1 MGVQVPPPALQ
12 LAVGGPRSAVH
23 GRRSTVGGRL
33 TREMLAQ
40 QPETQNPEHRTL
52 NPKPRS
58 KHKTFSQPSNF
69 LQKVNLKI
77 EQLGNL
83 HNIIHIDIEA
93 ADYKEKFD
101 KAIKDLGKKIQVP
114 GFRIGHVPAGMVK
127 KMYGDSILADEL
139 NKIVNDQMGNYLKEN
154 NFELFGDALP
164 VRDEHLELNFN
175 EPRSYQ
181 FSYEIGIQ
189 PEIQNT
195 AQLLAGKTFTRYR
208 IPAKEEEINQEVE
221 RMLKKYGKREDV
233 EIVEEN
239 DVVYAHVHELNE
251 DGSVKEGGVNSNT
264 YFNLQMMQDDQHGI
278 FLGAKAEE
286 IKNIDDIFSVFKGD
300 KVKIAKNILQLTEA
314 TEESVEKINGKFEF
328 KIDRVARL
336 LPAEMNEEF
345 FKAVVPEVGE
355 ISTEAELRQN
365 LSDNIEAY
373 NNSMTEVTLENE
385 IFKFLG
391 ETTEIPL
398 PEVFLR
404 KWFEKTNEKE
414 LSAENFEKEFEQFRN
429 QLKQSL
435 IYKKIQ
441 KEHDIHVEKEEII
454 NEAVIAV
461 RMSYGQLGDDF
472 VRYVTESQL
481 KDKAFVENMHDRVM
495 QKKFFEALKGYVTV
509 EEKQI
514 TLEEYQQITKK
525 EEVYAE

>member
-1 MGVQVPPPALQ
+1 M
-12 LAVGGPRSAVH
+12 
-23 GRRSTVGGRL
+23 
-33 TREMLAQ
+33 
-40 QPETQNPEHRTL
+40 
-52 NPKPRS
+52 
-58 KHKTFSQPSNF
+58 
-69 LQKVNLKI
+69 NLKI

-93 ADYKEKFD
+93 ADYSEKFD

-127 KMYGDSILADEL
+127 KMYGDSVLADEL

-154 NFELFGDALP
+154 NYELFGEALP
-164 VRDEHLELNFN
+164 VREEHLELNYN

-189 PEIQNT
+189 PEINQI
-195 AQLLAGKTFTRYR
+195 AQLVSGKTFTRYR
-208 IPAKEEEINQEVE
+208 IPAKEEEINQELD
-221 RMLKKYGKREDV
+221 RLLKKYGKREDV
-233 EIVEEN
+233 ETVEEN
-239 DVVYAHVHELNE
+239 DVVYAHVHELND
-251 DGSVKEGGVNSNT
+251 DGSVKEGGIHANT
-264 YFNLQMMQDDQHGI
+264 YFNIQMLNDDKQGL
-278 FLGAKAEE
+278 FLGAKTGDV
-286 IKNIDDIFSVFKGD
+286 KNIDDIFSVFNGD
-300 KVKIAKNILQLTEA
+300 KVKIAKNILQMAEA
-314 TEESVEKINGKFEF
+314 TEASVENIGGKFEF

-336 LPAEMNEEF
+336 IPAEINEEF

-355 ISTEAELRQN
+355 ISTEEELRRN

-414 LSAENFEKEFEQFRN
+414 MSAEDFEKAFEQFRN

-435 IYKKIQ
+435 IYKKVQ
-441 KEHDIHVEKEEII
+441 KEHDIKVQNEEII

-495 QKKFFEALKGYVTV
+495 QKKFFEALKGYVSI
-509 EEKQI
+509 EEKPI